1 MSLPVTIRDA
11 HPLYAYGIDL
21 AATSAYLLV
30 RSAIA
35 CAEFDYVRS
44 AKASIAAE
52 TLGRKSTVMMQLAN
66 AVRR

>member
-11 HPLYAYGIDL
+11 HPIYAYGIDL
-21 AATSAYLLV
+21 VATSAYLLV

-35 CAEFDYVRS
+35 CAEFDYARS
-44 AKASIAAE
+44 VKASIAAE
-52 TLGRKSTVMMQLAN
+52 ILGRKSTVMLHLAN